1 MLYKLFRD
9 THLLFGLFCCLFL
22 LMYGVSAVQM
32 AHNKWFN
39 LRPDVTTVD
48 VTLPAQQ
55 ADARAVAR
63 ELMEG
68 SGLSGD
74 LSGVH
79 AAPENLSFNI
89 VRPGTVDQVTYSLAT
104 GETMIRENRAGF
116 MGMMNRLH
124 HAAGFAG
131 TYWWDNPWG
140 VFIAI
145 VSAGL
150 FVMGIT
156 GIYLWFRI
164 HTERVMGAILLIL
177 SLGYS
182 LTLLVLIRTAH

>member
-9 THLLFGLFCCLFL
+9 THLFFGLFCCLFL

-39 LRPDVTTVD
+39 LRPDVATVD

-74 LSGVH
+74 LSGIH

-104 GETMIRENRAGF
+104 GVTTIRENRAGF

-131 TYWWDNPWG
+131 TYWWDSPWG

-150 FVMGIT
+150 FVIGIT